1 MAGGTFYT
9 STRADGIIQ
18 EGTQMG
24 EYIRYMEERGIT
36 HVEVEAAEELRDIA
50 QVLNITASTDKNI
63 KLSME
68 AILRIAD
75 RLERRKNGEGLQTQ
89 SGTGKAEN
97 RRKDG

>member
-1 MAGGTFYT
+1 MEPERCLMCGEIIPEGQQLCSGCMKEY
-9 STRADGIIQ
+9 GIIP
-18 EGTQMG
+18 
-24 EYIRYMEERGIT
+24 
-36 HVEVEAAEELRDIA
+36 VDVEAAEELRDIA

-63 KLSME
+63 QLSME

-75 RLERRKNGEGLQTQ
+75 RLERRKNGERLQTK